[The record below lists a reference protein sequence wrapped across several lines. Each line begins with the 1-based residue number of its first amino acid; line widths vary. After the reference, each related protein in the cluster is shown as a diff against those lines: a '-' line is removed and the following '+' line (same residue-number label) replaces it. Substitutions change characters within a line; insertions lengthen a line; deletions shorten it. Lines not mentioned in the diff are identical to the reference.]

1 MWSGAAVATFLLV
14 SLVVH
19 LPFVQHAMGW
29 ANRDGTGACPFGQG
43 TTRVAAAPA
52 SVRTGAAARSRPALG
67 FTLAVT
73 TRNELL
79 AWADEHRIAC
89 TAKRDGTQLDC
100 TDVPAALLADHG
112 GDLASTSTWFDLD
125 DRGVLYAIRT
135 VRRTDDVTR
144 VAQAFVATNVA
155 LTARAGGPTQS
166 SGSSDPVVLASGA
179 FQQASREYRFRD
191 YRAVV
196 RATNMGDGFVL
207 TESYTSFQEQRSAS
221 KI

>member
-1 MWSGAAVATFLLV
+1 MVAAFLLV

-29 ANRDGTGACPFGQG
+29 TNRDGTGACPFGKG
-43 TTRVAAAPA
+43 PTRIAGAPGP
-52 SVRTGAAARSRPALG
+52 VRTGAAARSRPALG

-73 TRNELL
+73 TRDEVL
-79 AWADEHRIAC
+79 AWAAEHRVTC
-89 TAKRDGTQLDC
+89 TSKRGGTQLDC
-100 TDVPAALLADHG
+100 ADIPAALLADHG
-112 GDLASTSTWFDLD
+112 GDLASTSTWFELD

-144 VAQAFVATNVA
+144 VAQAFAATNVA

-166 SGSSDPVVLASGA
+166 TGSSAPSVLASGA

-207 TESYTSFQEQRSAS
+207 TESYTSFN
-221 KI
+221 